1 MIDQDPTGAAPT
13 PADAT
18 VGIVT
23 VTYSSGEHLRAFLAS
38 LGEAT
43 VRPVQVV
50 LADNGSTDDSLEV
63 ARRDHPDVTILHT
76 GANIGY
82 GAAANRGVAEIDP
95 SMEFVV
101 VANPDVEWK
110 PGSIDELIAV
120 ARRHPRA
127 GSVGPLIREPDGS
140 VYPSAR
146 SVPDLVSGTGHA
158 LAGKVWKN
166 NPWTARYRHLDADIA
181 ERAVGWL
188 SGSCLLLRR
197 TAFDSVNGFD
207 SRYFMYMEDVDL
219 GDRLGRAG
227 WLNVYA
233 PSAEI
238 IHRKGHV
245 AGADPE
251 AMLPAHHRSAYRFQ
265 ADRHPGPAWAPLR
278 GALAA
283 GLFLR
288 SKVTVSAA
296 RRGAAGGAR
305 RGSAAGGRHGVAA
318 SDERP
323 LA

>member
-1 MIDQDPTGAAPT
+1 MIEQGRTDEAATPTG
-13 PADAT
+13 T
-18 VGIVT
+18 VAVVT
-23 VTYSSGEHLRAFLAS
+23 VTYSSGDHLQAFLAS
-38 LGEAT
+38 LDTAT
-43 VRPVQVV
+43 ATTPQVV
-50 LADNGSTDDSLEV
+50 IADNGSTDDSLER
-63 ARRDHPDVTILHT
+63 AQRDHPDVTILHT

-82 GAAANRGVAEIDP
+82 GAAANRGVAEVDP
-95 SMEFVV
+95 AVEFVV
-101 VANPDVEWK
+101 VANPDVEWT

-146 SVPDLVSGTGHA
+146 SVPDVVSGTGHA
-158 LAGKVWKN
+158 LAGLVWKN
-166 NPWTARYRHLDADIA
+166 NPWTASYRHLDEEID
-181 ERAVGWL
+181 ERPVGWL

-265 ADRHPGPAWAPLR
+265 ADRHPGPRWAPLR

-283 GLFLR
+283 GLWVR
-288 SKVTVSAA
+288 SKVTVTAA
-296 RRGAAGGAR
+296 RRAAAGRR
-305 RGSAAGGRHGVAA
+305 RGVADDRRGPVA
-318 SDERP
+318 
-323 LA
+323 